1 MLPCISVKL
10 YTAVIALL
18 IENEKCRQ
26 RGSYI
31 CLVIARTSL
40 SNVNEKKQKK
50 KKRKKTLE
58 PDS

>member
-40 SNVNEKKQKK
+40 SNIKGKRKK
-50 KKRKKTLE
+50 KKKEKKDFRT
-58 PDS
+58 